1 MKILQTTLAT
11 TVFMAAMLASPFAA
25 AHATLKASNPQAG
38 AVLATAP
45 QEVSL
50 TFNEKVE
57 EAFSSITVNAADGK
71 PVTASKALVDG
82 QDHAVLRL
90 ELPPLNAGEYAV
102 KWAVAGHD
110 GHRRSGEFKF
120 TVK

>member
-1 MKILQTTLAT
+1 MKALQNTLAT
-11 TVFMAAMLASPFAA
+11 TALLAAILASPFAA

-45 QEVSL
+45 PEVSL

-71 PVTASKALVDG
+71 PVTAQKSRVDS

-102 KWAVAGHD
+102 KWAAAGHD
-110 GHRRSGEFKF
+110 GHRRTGDFKF